1 MSNDPF
7 IPADQFCARH
17 NIELS
22 FISTLHENG
31 LIQMVTVEHTQFIP
45 EDHLPELE
53 KLVRLHYDLDINLEG
68 LEAITYLLQRIE
80 SLQDELWRMKRQLRL
95 YENDIASD

>member
-1 MSNDPF
+1 MSNDPL
-7 IPADQFCARH
+7 IPADQFCAQH

-31 LIQMVTVEHTQFIP
+31 LIKIVTVEHTQFIP
-45 EDHLPELE
+45 EDHLPDLE

-68 LEAITYLLQRIE
+68 LEVITYLLQRIE
-80 SLQDELWRMKRQLRL
+80 TLQNELHQSKRLLRV
-95 YENDIASD
+95 YQDDVTS

>member
-1 MSNDPF
+1 MSNDPL
-7 IPADQFCARH
+7 IPAEQFCAQH
-17 NIELS
+17 NVELS
-22 FISTLHENG
+22 FISTLQENG
-31 LIQMVTVEHTQFIP
+31 LIQVVTVEQTQFIP

-80 SLQDELWRMKRQLRL
+80 ILQNELRQTRNQLRL
-95 YENDIASD
+95 FESEIVH